1 MIWRGVF
8 SLLFS
13 EEKLELSIFKK
24 SEFMSLS
31 PLQPCHSI
39 SPVLG
44 RKLQVLFSQNFVQTI
59 SNENTFFSYCHSAW
73 SEFVGLIHFRLG
85 KYPQWLLKFTADNSP
100 EAILMEAPQRAAWAL
115 AGMQAKP
122 RLPPEP
128 SPSGLHLQ
136 CSGEVA
142 WEKNSPIHETYCA
155 LAVGKITVSV
165 VVYWYFS
172 RWESYM
178 VP

>member
-1 MIWRGVF
+1 MN
-8 SLLFS
+8 LCLCP
-13 EEKLELSIFKK
+13 LSNPAIAFPQSWAGSYRCCFHKT
-24 SEFMSLS
+24 LS
-31 PLQPCHSI
+31 RQFLMKT
-39 SPVLG
+39 L
-44 RKLQVLFSQNFVQTI
+44 
-59 SNENTFFSYCHSAW
+59 FFSYRHSAW

-100 EAILMEAPQRAAWAL
+100 EAILMEAPHRAAWAL

-142 WEKNSPIHETYCA
+142 WEKTSPIHETYCA

-172 RWESYM
+172 RWGSYM